1 MTMMK
6 RVTVTLLMIMMIMM
20 MILMTLTAMMIY
32 DVRMVQR
39 TVDEEIEWA
48 NKKLAPAAKWI
59 QEEIDE
65 KDIWI

>member
-1 MTMMK
+1 
-6 RVTVTLLMIMMIMM
+6 
-20 MILMTLTAMMIY
+20 MMIY